1 MKILFIGGTG
11 VISSACS
18 SLCSERGYD
27 LYLLNRGNSS
37 LPEGINYKL
46 LKGDIWNFDQ
56 VKSLISQH
64 TFDVVVEWLGYS
76 PDRVQQDY
84 ELFKGKTGQY
94 IFISSA
100 SVYQKPDLWKPIT
113 EETPAYNPYWSY
125 SQAKIKC
132 EETAMEYFHKDG
144 FPVTIVRPSHTYD
157 KTKIPLNGGYN
168 VIDRMLHGKKIIIHG
183 DGTSLWTLTHHKDF
197 AKGFLGLFGKKETK
211 GEIYNITSDEVLTW
225 DQICRTMG
233 AALGVEPNIIHIPA
247 DFINHF
253 DNEWGD
259 GLLGDKSHCMVFD
272 NSKIKKLV
280 PEFKAEIPFST
291 GAKEIV
297 SWYLADISRQN
308 VDNDINWKYDEIIGW
323 YEKGLR

>member
-1 MKILFIGGTG
+1 
-11 VISSACS
+11 
-18 SLCSERGYD
+18 
-27 LYLLNRGNSS
+27 
-37 LPEGINYKL
+37 
-46 LKGDIWNFDQ
+46 
-56 VKSLISQH
+56 
-64 TFDVVVEWLGYS
+64 
-76 PDRVQQDY
+76 
-84 ELFKGKTGQY
+84 
-94 IFISSA
+94 
-100 SVYQKPDLWKPIT
+100 
-113 EETPAYNPYWSY
+113 
-125 SQAKIKC
+125 
-132 EETAMEYFHKDG
+132 
-144 FPVTIVRPSHTYD
+144 
-157 KTKIPLNGGYN
+157 
-168 VIDRMLHGKKIIIHG
+168 MLHGKKIIIHG

-272 NSKIKKLV
+272 NSKIKILV

-308 VDNDINWKYDEIIGW
+308 MDNDINWKYDEIIGW